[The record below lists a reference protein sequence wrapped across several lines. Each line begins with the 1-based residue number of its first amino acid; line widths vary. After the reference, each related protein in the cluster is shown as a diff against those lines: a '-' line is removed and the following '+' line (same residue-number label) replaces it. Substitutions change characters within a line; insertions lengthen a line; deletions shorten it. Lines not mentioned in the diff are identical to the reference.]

1 MTSPANYHE
10 AGPDT
15 QGDITD
21 IDSIIEINSRGIVTT
36 VETQWFI
43 TGQMQE
49 TTIAISVVVE
59 SKEYPENGISWGI
72 LDPAKR
78 VNGRGFDLLSFGSRV
93 VTNLRDRVTVR
104 LTTTRRHNVLG
115 GR

>member
-36 VETQWFI
+36 VETQ
-43 TGQMQE
+43 
-49 TTIAISVVVE
+49 
-59 SKEYPENGISWGI
+59 
-72 LDPAKR
+72 
-78 VNGRGFDLLSFGSRV
+78 
-93 VTNLRDRVTVR
+93 
-104 LTTTRRHNVLG
+104 
-115 GR
+115 